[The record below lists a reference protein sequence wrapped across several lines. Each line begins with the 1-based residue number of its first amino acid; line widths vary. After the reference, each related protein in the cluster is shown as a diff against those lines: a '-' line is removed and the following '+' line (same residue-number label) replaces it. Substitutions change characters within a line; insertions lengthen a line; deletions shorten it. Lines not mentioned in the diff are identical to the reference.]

1 MMAASVSVKFWAQFY
16 PPRGLVGFSFFSIAQ
31 FLTVIT
37 AVLDKA
43 RYVIRVVTPTTQGSM
58 YTLSLRETL

>member
-31 FLTVIT
+31 FLIVIN
-37 AVLDKA
+37 A
-43 RYVIRVVTPTTQGSM
+43 SFSW
-58 YTLSLRETL
+58 LSCDL